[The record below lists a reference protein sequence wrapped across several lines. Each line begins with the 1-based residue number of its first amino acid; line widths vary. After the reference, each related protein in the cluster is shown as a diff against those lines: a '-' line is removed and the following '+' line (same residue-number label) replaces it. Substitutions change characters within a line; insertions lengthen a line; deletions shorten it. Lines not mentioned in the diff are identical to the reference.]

1 VGRNLY
7 AKHNCFGHIDV
18 LGGALAD
25 RFRVRALAWIV
36 MPALALVC
44 LAMAANTTIVGLI
57 VIVFLLRFFLGRE

>member
-1 VGRNLY
+1 
-7 AKHNCFGHIDV
+7 
-18 LGGALAD
+18 
-25 RFRVRALAWIV
+25 